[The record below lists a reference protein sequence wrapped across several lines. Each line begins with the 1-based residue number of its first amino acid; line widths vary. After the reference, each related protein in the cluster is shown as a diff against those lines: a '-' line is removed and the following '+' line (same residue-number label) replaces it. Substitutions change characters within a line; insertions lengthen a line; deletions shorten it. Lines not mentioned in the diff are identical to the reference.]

1 MYGNF
6 VKILLFTLFSGLITF
21 NTGAVSANPIS
32 ITLSDP
38 EYLGGSSLNVLME
51 ITNESN
57 KTMRVFSVYSNNEI
71 PVNDPGRIVSQT
83 YPFIGSVDPYYSNY
97 FSYVVL
103 VRGYLFNDYR
113 YVQGLVRIIEIEFR
127 KTGVKI
133 RKNYASNVI
142 DMKSELTSPQ
152 IITGS

>member
-6 VKILLFTLFSGLITF
+6 AKILLLTALSGLITF
-21 NTGAVSANPIS
+21 NAGAVAANPIS

-57 KTMRVFSVYSNNEI
+57 KTMRVFSVYSNDEI
-71 PVNDPGRIVSQT
+71 PVNDPERIVNQT

-103 VRGYLFNDYR
+103 VRGYLFSDYR
-113 YVQGLVRIIEIEFR
+113 YVQGLVSITEIRFR
-127 KTGVKI
+127 KTGVTI
-133 RKNYASNVI
+133 NKNYASNVI
-142 DMKSELTSPQ
+142 DMKNELTSPQ
-152 IITGS
+152 IITG